1 MVRCDDGVMVRCD
14 RRPAAGGC
22 ERREAVVVAAVAVVV
37 AVVAVVVAVVAVV
50 FFPSPQAQMDVRM
63 LAGGLRNCGCLRSEE
78 DEDDPSHAS
87 PLPSPHFSYSFLYC
101 FCLAFAS
108 LLHCLCL
115 VCISRSYHVCPAFV
129 SLLSRFCLAFCLA
142 CVSLLSRFC
151 LACFCPAFCLA
162 FVSLMSRCLSR
173 CQLPAH
179 LRVWGE
185 GGNGGKRRGVG
196 RGEGCEDAEEVAKV
210 FSGPTTGLPWQ
221 RWRFS
226 ACASLGLGRPA
237 ECLGGTPAASEPP
250 EAEVGVLRGAVQE
263 QGSHGSSYGERA

>member
-1 MVRCDDGVMVRCD
+1 MIITITIDIINITTIVSFFVNSINIAIAIAITIIISDAVWRLRCAAGFANSLLLQTVLLSQWWAMVRCDDGVMVRCD

-78 DEDDPSHAS
+78 DEDDPSHTS
-87 PLPSPHFSYSFLYC
+87 PLPSPHFSCSFLYC
-101 FCLAFAS
+101 VCLAFAS

-115 VCISRSYHVCPAFV
+115 VCISLSYHVCPAFV

-151 LACFCPAFCLA
+151 LACFCPACCLA

-185 GGNGGKRRGVG
+185 GRGVKM
-196 RGEGCEDAEEVAKV
+196 R
-210 FSGPTTGLPWQ
+210 
-221 RWRFS
+221 RR
-226 ACASLGLGRPA
+226 
-237 ECLGGTPAASEPP
+237 
-250 EAEVGVLRGAVQE
+250 
-263 QGSHGSSYGERA
+263 

>member
-1 MVRCDDGVMVRCD
+1 MCACWPAGSAIAGACAA
-14 RRPAAGGC
+14 RRMRTTLPTPLLFLLRTSPAA
-22 ERREAVVVAAVAVVV
+22 
-37 AVVAVVVAVVAVV
+37 
-50 FFPSPQAQMDVRM
+50 
-63 LAGGLRNCGCLRSEE
+63 
-78 DEDDPSHAS
+78 
-87 PLPSPHFSYSFLYC
+87 
-101 FCLAFAS
+101 FC
-108 LLHCLCL
+108 
-115 VCISRSYHVCPAFV
+115 IAFV
-129 SLLSRFCLAFCLA
+129 SLSPHFCIA
-142 CVSLLSRFC
+142 CVSFVYRFRIMFVPLLSR
-151 LACFCPAFCLA
+151 FCLA